1 MMTLP
6 TGHCPVRNVE
16 RGGRRAFTLVELIVV
31 MTLLAVVISVSA
43 PMLGK
48 FFRGR
53 TLDSEARRLLA
64 LTRYGQSRAAS
75 EGVPM
80 VLWTEA
86 NERTYGLQMEQGYE
100 ETDTKAVGFEL
111 GKDVEL
117 DVVQADGI
125 GGLTTGWQ
133 AVIRFQPDGS
143 ISEGSAEGLR
153 VIDLDGAE
161 IWLVR
166 SLNRL
171 NYEISTNALANGS
184 R

>member
-1 MMTLP
+1 
-6 TGHCPVRNVE
+6 
-16 RGGRRAFTLVELIVV
+16 

-43 PMLGK
+43 PMLSK

-80 VLWTEA
+80 VLWTDA

-111 GKDVEL
+111 GQDVEL
-117 DVVQADGI
+117 DVVHLDGSGGLAAGWEAVVRFEPDGGI
-125 GGLTTGWQ
+125 G
-133 AVIRFQPDGS
+133 D
-143 ISEGSAEGLR
+143 GSAEGLR
-153 VIDLDGAE
+153 VVDRDGAE

-171 NYEISTNALANGS
+171 NYEIATNALYS
-184 R
+184 VRR